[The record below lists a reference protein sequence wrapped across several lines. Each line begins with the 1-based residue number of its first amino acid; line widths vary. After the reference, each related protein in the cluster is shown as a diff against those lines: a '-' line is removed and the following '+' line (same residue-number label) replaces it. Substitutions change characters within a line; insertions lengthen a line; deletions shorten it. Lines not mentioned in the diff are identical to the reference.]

1 MAPVPDDLLVF
12 LNEHRDSREYR
23 RGLAVKLALQGY
35 LYATISDMLQV
46 TPGFVSQAKTAYET
60 AGIAGL
66 RLKYTGRQA
75 YVSADERQCI
85 IDWLQAQATWSVEAL
100 RAHVATTYNVRYQ
113 SDQSYYTLLADAGL
127 TYKKAQQTHPA
138 KDAAHVAAKKKTSR
152 SA

>member
-1 MAPVPDDLLVF
+1 MAPVPDDLVAF
-12 LNEHRDSREYR
+12 LDAHCDSREYR

-66 RLKYTGRQA
+66 RLKYTGRHA
-75 YVSADERQCI
+75 YLSVDARQRV
-85 IDWLQAQATWSVEAL
+85 IDWLQAQATWSVDLL
-100 RAHVATTYNVRYQ
+100 RAHVATTYNVHYQ

-127 TYKKAQQTHPA
+127 TYKKAQQTNPA
-138 KDAAHVAAKKKTSR
+138 KNAAQIAAKKKTSTI
-152 SA
+152 S